1 MGLSLAGPGLGTVV
15 DIVVTLAHA
24 PSRTKMGVEEE
35 TSSQSDAG
43 GVGGGLLQRPRL
55 MLGRR
60 LESAVWIATVLMQGC
75 VDEVFWK

>member
-1 MGLSLAGPGLGTVV
+1 
-15 DIVVTLAHA
+15 
-24 PSRTKMGVEEE
+24 MGVEEE